1 MAGSGIVRTQDI
13 TAYFTQKI
21 KETRKIEK
29 ARLAE
34 REDGTKALELKFY
47 DEVPRTERNIRIIAI
62 GESLLNM
69 CEEAERGGKEQ
80 DKPFLELMDGLQVKE
95 WTDNDND

>member
-1 MAGSGIVRTQDI
+1 MAGSSIVRTQDI

-21 KETRKIEK
+21 KETRKIKK
-29 ARLAE
+29 ARLTE

-47 DEVPRTERNIRIIAI
+47 DEVPKIERNIRIIAV

-69 CEEAERGGKEQ
+69 CEEAERGRKEQ

-95 WTDNDND
+95 WVDNDND